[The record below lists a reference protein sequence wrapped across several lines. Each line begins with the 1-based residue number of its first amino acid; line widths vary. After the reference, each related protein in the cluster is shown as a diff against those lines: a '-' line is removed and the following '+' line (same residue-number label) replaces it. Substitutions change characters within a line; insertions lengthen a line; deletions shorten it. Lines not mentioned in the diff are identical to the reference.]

1 MTYGEKVKPS
11 GKPKVNC
18 GAINFMFENTYQG
31 RRVLVTGHTGFKGS
45 WLCAW
50 LLDLGA
56 TVAGY
61 SVDIPTEPS
70 HFEALNLV
78 DRVEHFQ
85 GDMRDKN
92 SLRQAM
98 DRFRPDIVFH
108 LAAQS
113 LVRKS
118 YEDPVL
124 TFATNSMGT
133 LNLLE
138 CLRDQPSIIASVL
151 ITSDKCYE
159 NVEWLWGYREND
171 RLGGKDPYSA
181 SKACAELIT
190 KAYMQSFFKE
200 NGPNIATTRAGNVIG
215 GGDWASDRIIP
226 DCVRAWS
233 EKKPVITRNP
243 KATRPWQHVLEPLSG
258 YLTLGQKLFSG
269 NSRCKNQSFNFGPLE
284 KVNQSVGDLINEMA
298 QYWPGAESKVQQD
311 IESSKS
317 ESTLL
322 KLSCEKSY
330 QLLQWHAVLDF
341 SETVRMTGEW
351 YHAFYFKESSNTISE
366 LTCKQIEAFTKIA
379 TRYNLAWT
387 L

>member
-1 MTYGEKVKPS
+1 
-11 GKPKVNC
+11 
-18 GAINFMFENTYQG
+18 MFESTYKG

-56 TVAGY
+56 TVAGF
-61 SVDIPTEPS
+61 STNIPTKPS
-70 HFEALNLV
+70 HFEVLRLT
-78 DRVEHFQ
+78 DRIEHFE
-85 GDMRDKN
+85 GDVRNKGSLQKAIDK
-92 SLRQAM
+92 
-98 DRFRPDIVFH
+98 FCPEIVFH
-108 LAAQS
+108 FAAQS

-118 YEDPVL
+118 YEDPAL
-124 TFATNSMGT
+124 TFETNSIGT

-138 CLRDQPSIIASVL
+138 CLRNQPSIKAAVL

-181 SKACAELIT
+181 SKACAELISRV
-190 KAYMQSFFKE
+190 YMESFFKKNE
-200 NGPNIATTRAGNVIG
+200 PNIATARAGNVIG
-215 GGDWASDRIIP
+215 GGDWASDRVVP

-233 EKKPVITRNP
+233 EKKPIITRNP

-269 NSRCKNQSFNFGPLE
+269 NSICKNQSFNFGPQE
-284 KVNQSVGDLINEMA
+284 KINQSVGDLITEMT
-298 QYWPGAESKVQQD
+298 QYWPGAESKVQKD
-311 IESSKS
+311 IDPSKS

-322 KLSCEKSY
+322 KLNCEKSN
-330 QLLQWHAVLDF
+330 QFLQWRAVLDF

-351 YHAFYFKESSNTISE
+351 YQAFYNE
-366 LTCKQIEAFTKIA
+366 KQTSIIETTSRQIQEYAEKA
-379 TRYNLAWT
+379 TRSNRAWT
-387 L
+387 Q

>member
-1 MTYGEKVKPS
+1 MSYFKNNIV
-11 GKPKVNC
+11 V
-18 GAINFMFENTYQG
+18 I
-31 RRVLVTGHTGFKGS
+31 TGHTGFKGS

-56 TVAGY
+56 TVAGF
-61 SVDIPTEPS
+61 STNVPTKPS
-70 HFEALNLV
+70 HFEVLRLT
-78 DRVEHFQ
+78 DRIEDFE
-85 GDMRDKN
+85 GDVRNKGSLQKAIDK
-92 SLRQAM
+92 
-98 DRFRPDIVFH
+98 FCPEIVFH
-108 LAAQS
+108 FAAQS

-118 YEDPVL
+118 YEDPAL
-124 TFATNSMGT
+124 TFETNSIGT

-138 CLRDQPSIIASVL
+138 CLRNQPSIKAAVL

-181 SKACAELIT
+181 SKACAELISRV
-190 KAYMQSFFKE
+190 YMESFFKK
-200 NGPNIATTRAGNVIG
+200 NGPNIATARAGNVIG
-215 GGDWASDRIIP
+215 GGDWASDRIVP

-233 EKKPVITRNP
+233 EKKPITTRNP

-269 NSRCKNQSFNFGPLE
+269 NSICKNQSFNFGPQE
-284 KVNQSVGDLINEMA
+284 KINQSVGDLITEMT

-311 IESSKS
+311 IDPSKS

-322 KLSCEKSY
+322 KLNCEKSS
-330 QLLQWHAVLDF
+330 QFLQWRAVLDF

-351 YHAFYFKESSNTISE
+351 YQAFYNE
-366 LTCKQIEAFTKIA
+366 KQTSIIETTSRQIQEYAEKA
-379 TRYNLAWT
+379 TRSNRAWT
-387 L
+387 Q

>member
-1 MTYGEKVKPS
+1 
-11 GKPKVNC
+11 
-18 GAINFMFENTYQG
+18 MFENIYHD

-45 WLCAW
+45 WLSSW

-56 TVAGY
+56 TVAGF
-61 SVDIPTEPS
+61 STNIPTKPS
-70 HFEALNLV
+70 HFEVLRLT
-78 DRVEHFQ
+78 DRIEHFE
-85 GDMRDKN
+85 GDVRNKGSLQKAIDK
-92 SLRQAM
+92 
-98 DRFRPDIVFH
+98 FCPEIVFH
-108 LAAQS
+108 FAAQS

-118 YEDPVL
+118 YEDPAL
-124 TFATNSMGT
+124 TFETNSIGT

-138 CLRDQPSIIASVL
+138 CLRNQPSIKAAVL

-181 SKACAELIT
+181 SKACAELISRV
-190 KAYMQSFFKE
+190 YMESFFKN
-200 NGPNIATTRAGNVIG
+200 NGPNIATARAGNVIG
-215 GGDWASDRIIP
+215 GGDWASDRIVP

-233 EKKPVITRNP
+233 EKKPIITRNP

-269 NSRCKNQSFNFGPLE
+269 NSICKNQSFNFGPQE
-284 KVNQSVGDLINEMA
+284 KINQSVGDLITEMT

-311 IESSKS
+311 IDPSKS

-322 KLSCEKSY
+322 KLNCEKSS
-330 QLLQWHAVLDF
+330 QFLQWRAVLDF

-351 YHAFYFKESSNTISE
+351 YQAFYNE
-366 LTCKQIEAFTKIA
+366 KQTSIIETTSRQIQEYAEKA
-379 TRYNLAWT
+379 TRSNRAWT
-387 L
+387 Q